1 MSFRARNFEARVWL
15 WLLLPVFAAWVN
27 LHGGFLAG
35 LAVLGLW
42 VLFEG
47 GKLIRGPVPCKGA
60 RLADIAMI
68 VIPVAAILPA
78 LLLNPYGSGLI
89 RFLLATATVG
99 RPEITEWAGLSLL
112 SIPGLAYL
120 VLILASAWGWLRSR
134 RQRELSLFVV
144 HLATAIAPS
153 LAVRHL
159 PLFALATIILAGEHI
174 ADAADAAGTRVLLA
188 QRPASWLTILMI
200 GMALFM
206 VLLSSRA
213 FRGIRIDSHEFAF
226 PARAVAIL
234 KRSGLEGRLLVEF
247 DWGEYVIWY
256 LGPRIQVSI
265 DGRRETVYS
274 PQTLRLDGDFREGRP
289 GWQDILCRG
298 KPTLA
303 LLRRGTV
310 ADKEMQ
316 NVPGWAIAYE
326 DRLCLL
332 LARDDGSAMELLSE
346 TSSPATPPCTSEAWF
361 PASYGR

>member
-1 MSFRARNFEARVWL
+1 M
-15 WLLLPVFAAWVN
+15 FAAWGN

-42 VLFEG
+42 VLVEG
-47 GKLIRGPVPCKGA
+47 GKIIREPFPCPGA
-60 RLADIAMI
+60 RLAA
-68 VIPVAAILPA
+68 VAKLCPPVVATLTA
-78 LLLNPYGSGLI
+78 LLFNPYGFGLI
-89 RFLLATATVG
+89 RFLLATATVP

-144 HLATAIAPS
+144 HLATAIAP
-153 LAVRHL
+153 LMALRHL

-188 QRPASWLTILMI
+188 QRPASWLKVLMI

-206 VLLSSRA
+206 VLLSARA

-226 PARAVAIL
+226 PSRAVAVL
-234 KRSGLEGRLLVEF
+234 KRSGLEGRLLVDF
-247 DWGEYVIWY
+247 DWGEYVIWH
-256 LGPRIQVSI
+256 LGPRIQVSV

-274 PQTLRLDGDFREGRP
+274 PQTLRIDGDFREGRR
-289 GWQDILCRG
+289 GWEQILCHG

-303 LLRRGTV
+303 LVRQGTV
-310 ADKEMQ
+310 AALEMQ
-316 NVPGWAIAYE
+316 NMPGWAIAYE

-332 LARDDGSAMELLSE
+332 LVRDDGSAMELLAE
-346 TSSPATPPCTSEAWF
+346 TSSPATPRCTPEPWF